1 MGQNKTK
8 MKLFPSLFFIGGM
21 TASDKPCIGVTSAND
36 WKPYKTKGIYVD
48 VDISHCGFDQI
59 SNVMTSITCEKHCWR
74 AIGINSIYKMT
85 PESFRI
91 YLRQNLSPEDAA
103 NWNYQIHYVA
113 RGDGVVTTEPP
124 IETPNEELEAA
135 NALEAHL

>member
-1 MGQNKTK
+1 MGHIKTK
-8 MKLFPSLFFIGGM
+8 MKLFPSLFCLIGGI
-21 TASDKPCIGVTSAND
+21 TASDRPCIGVTSAND

-48 VDISHCGFDQI
+48 VDISHCEFDQI

-91 YLRQNLSPEDAA
+91 YIRQNLSPEDAA
-103 NWNYQIHYVA
+103 NRNYQIHYVA
-113 RGDGVVTTEPP
+113 RGDGVVSTATVTE
-124 IETPNEELEAA
+124 IT
-135 NALEAHL
+135 EAHFE